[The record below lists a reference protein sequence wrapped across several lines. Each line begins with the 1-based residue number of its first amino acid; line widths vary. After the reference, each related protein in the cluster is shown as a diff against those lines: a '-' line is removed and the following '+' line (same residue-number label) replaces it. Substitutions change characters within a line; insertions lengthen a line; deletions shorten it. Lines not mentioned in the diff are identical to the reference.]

1 MYNWVGF
8 SICFLSLLPGLMF
21 LMCIGVMPC
30 CSCLV
35 GLKSAAPGSPMVMS
49 AAQSVLLARSAAR
62 AERTE
67 TLKETKTL
75 ARRKVLFASFPL
87 CVCLDGLFDCS

>member
-1 MYNWVGF
+1 MILMYV
-8 SICFLSLLPGLMF
+8 
-21 LMCIGVMPC
+21 GVMPC

-35 GLKSAAPGSPMVMS
+35 GLKSVGSPMVMS
-49 AAQSVLLARSAAR
+49 AAQCMLLARSAAR

-75 ARRKVLFASFPL
+75 ARRELLSVSFHL
-87 CVCLDGLFDCS
+87 CVCLTGWFDCS